1 MGTPPLSLFLFEG
14 LFDEGGRDILAK
26 VGHRTKGEEKEKGE
40 DTQVSIFSGRE
51 RERERLTTR

>member
-14 LFDEGGRDILAK
+14 LFDEGRDILAK

>member
-51 RERERLTTR
+51 RERERG